1 MGLRGAVAQQ
11 QGITEEIV
19 TQVATRQ
26 DAALAPRHAA
36 AAAVADAFLGAP
48 GAVTAE
54 GWHELTSVLS
64 EDEVVVIV
72 LRLTLFSR
80 NKVRVALG
88 FDDDAG
94 APPRTF

>member
-19 TQVATRQ
+19 TQVASRQ
-26 DAALAPRHAA
+26 DAVLAPRHAA

-48 GAVTAE
+48 STVTPDEWAA
-54 GWHELTSVLS
+54 LTSVLT
-64 EDEVVVIV
+64 EDEVAVIV

-88 FDDDAG
+88 FDDDG
-94 APPRTF
+94 GMPPRVF